1 MKKVLFTIIVV
12 CLFQNCICGNKMINR
27 RDNSLRTNMIDNYLR
42 ITAESFPDTIE
53 IDSSYV
59 LTVVF
64 ENITDSC
71 ITFYPHSKIFLARL
85 TAGFDYH
92 SLYLREYTDLTYE
105 YKLDAHCMYKESY
118 LFQVESPVF
127 GKGNNYWQ
135 LCYLFNYR
143 YKGVKEL
150 DNNRLKGLL
159 ESKKYMMFVK

>member
-71 ITFYPHSKIFLARL
+71 ITFYPH
-85 TAGFDYH
+85 
-92 SLYLREYTDLTYE
+92 
-105 YKLDAHCMYKESY
+105 CMYKESY

-150 DNNRLKGLL
+150 DNNRLRGLL
-159 ESKKYMMFVK
+159 ESKIYMMFVK